1 VYLCSFEFSD
11 AFWITIKTNDTDND
25 TDIKLKLIIKIINS
39 NQKITIKRD
48 IEKLKMLNM
57 LERISSEKGGY
68 WRVVSLI
75 SQNSNNILIK
85 FKIKSIILTIFSKIS
100 TYDC

>member
-1 VYLCSFEFSD
+1 
-11 AFWITIKTNDTDND
+11 
-25 TDIKLKLIIKIINS
+25 
-39 NQKITIKRD
+39 
-48 IEKLKMLNM
+48 MLNI

-85 FKIKSIILTIFSKIS
+85 FKIKSIILTIFAKIS